1 VDPVQRDD
9 SEFLEHEAEPGAD
22 IIALPQLERLPP
34 DPDGAE
40 LGGSSF
46 TADNRSARL
55 EALELVRAAVEL
67 ADRIERDAQ
76 ETAKD
81 RLSRTEEEVRLRRL
95 ALDERETQLDHFKRE
110 LEGARQQ
117 LVQTEQELS
126 EQRQRLSAAEAE
138 AAAALASANER
149 VEALNTEARTE
160 ADGILAAARS
170 EAEAATA
177 GIRSEAE
184 AALEAARSEADGILA
199 ILCWA
204 AAAWYQS
211 WDQSGVGL
219 TMPERVTEQS
229 KAFMARD
236 EPSTASNGRL
246 GDSFLRARR
255 RRIFTLPAVRCTTL
269 PSAHG

>member
-1 VDPVQRDD
+1 MRRRRRGRGPRRGRRAAVVQLRRRPAGEHVRDRGRRGPGLPRLRGSRLSGAKEETVDPVQRNE

-117 LVQTEQELS
+117 LMQTEQELS
-126 EQRQRLSAAEAE
+126 EQRQRLSGAEAE
-138 AAAALASANER
+138 AAAALASASER
-149 VEALNTEARTE
+149 AEALNAEARAE

-177 GIRSEAE
+177 GIRPE
-184 AALEAARSEADGILA
+184 AAAALDAARSEADGILA
-199 ILCWA
+199 TARTEADA
-204 AAAWYQS
+204 A
-211 WDQSGVGL
+211 L
-219 TMPERVTEQS
+219 E
-229 KAFMARD
+229 
-236 EPSTASNGRL
+236 
-246 GDSFLRARR
+246 
-255 RRIFTLPAVRCTTL
+255 
-269 PSAHG
+269 